1 MPLNEREQ
9 QILEEIERQ
18 FRVEDPKFTRKTSK
32 TSSSLSRLDQRN
44 FRLPVAGVAVGM
56 LLLATYWVSTVWPS
70 VPTALTTVLALA
82 GFGLM
87 VLSVSALVQARR
99 GSSQDS
105 GGASGDF
112 LSSAKNSRWPFRR

>member
-18 FRVEDPKFTRKTSK
+18 FRVEDPEFTRKA
-32 TSSSLSRLDQRN
+32 SSLARSSEGNL
-44 FRLPVAGVAVGM
+44 RLPVAGLVMGM
-56 LLLATYWVSTVWPS
+56 LLLATYWISTVWPS
-70 VPTALTTVLALA
+70 VPTVLTTLLALA

-99 GSSQDS
+99 GSSKVS
-105 GGASGDF
+105 GRSSRDF
-112 LSSAKNSRWPFRR
+112 LSSARNSRWPFRR

>member
-18 FRVEDPKFTRKTSK
+18 FRVEDPEFTRK

-44 FRLPVAGVAVGM
+44 LRLPVAGAAVGM
-56 LLLATYWVSTVWPS
+56 LLLATYWVGTVWPS
-70 VPTALTTVLALA
+70 VPTALTVVLALA